1 MFFKCRTTFNM
12 SAVFLGQCV
21 IIVRDAAVDTRRK
34 HNGQTRPAQV
44 YIKKTYGKAAQW
56 NVKIR

>member
-44 YIKKTYGKAAQW
+44 YIKKT
-56 NVKIR
+56 